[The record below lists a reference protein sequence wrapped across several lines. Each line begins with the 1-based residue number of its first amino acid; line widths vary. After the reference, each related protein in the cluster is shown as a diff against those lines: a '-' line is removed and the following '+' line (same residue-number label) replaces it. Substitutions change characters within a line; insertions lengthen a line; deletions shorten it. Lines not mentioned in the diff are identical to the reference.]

1 MHMVKSI
8 LFQLHWLLGITAGTV
23 LAVMG
28 LTGAT
33 MSFEDEILRALNP
46 EFAQV
51 AQRHDAGE
59 QPLPLSTL
67 LPALQK
73 DQDRSLQRLQLDAT
87 GQRLSVARFEGGQQ
101 HWRYF
106 DPYTGQQ
113 FAELR
118 GTGFFA
124 FVEDLHR
131 RLVSGDRGR
140 LVTGSCAIILVFF
153 CLSGLYLRWPRRW
166 WHWRTWLAVE
176 WTRSGRSFLW
186 SLHSVVGT
194 WVLLVYLL
202 IALTGLW
209 WSFGWY
215 RTAVTQ
221 LLVGADTAEQD
232 IRSSAGAPDLEKVQ
246 ATLYALEGVKRG
258 SIDLRFPNKEGKPLT
273 ARVRGG
279 VAAHDRAT
287 DLVLIDPV
295 SGAQLRFEPYA
306 ARNAGGKIAAS
317 MFALHSGSFFGLPGR
332 VIIML
337 SSLCMLLFFITGWML
352 YLDRRRKKRQVRAS
366 RVSTDAAAYEGQ
378 VPWLVAFASQS
389 GFAEQLA
396 WRAAAQLQGAGMP
409 VQVKPLGQLDAVTL
423 QQARN
428 ALFVLSTFGD
438 GEAPDAAR
446 VFERRVLPQSMPLA
460 DMQYAVLGL
469 GDHEYARY
477 CGFSRAVDAWLAT
490 QGAQRLFPT
499 VEVNRDD
506 GAALAQWQDQLA
518 ALTGISDPV
527 PLPAAEPLQDWTLQ
541 RRTLLNPGSAAGAIW
556 QVDLTPPVHASWQAG
571 DILEILP
578 RHPQVQD
585 VGADALPSHREYSIA
600 SIMQD
605 DCLQLVVRLT
615 TLPDGGHGLGSGWLC
630 VHAAEGAPVQA
641 RVRRNS
647 GFHRHPEHAPMLL
660 IGNGTGIAGLRSL
673 LREAAAHGDGGHWLV
688 FGERT
693 AAHDSLYHD
702 EMERWLQQGHLRR
715 LDRVFSRDPEGGG
728 YVQHR
733 LREQAQAVH
742 DWVAM
747 GGSIYVCGSLH
758 GMAEGVDQVL
768 REVLGEASV
777 DALLAEGRYRRDVY

>member
-8 LFQLHWLLGITAGTV
+8 LFQLHWLLGITAGIV

-73 DQDRSLQRLQLDAT
+73 NQDRSLQRLQLDAT

-124 FVEDLHR
+124 FVEDMHR
-131 RLVSGDRGR
+131 RLLSGDRGR

-221 LLVGADTAEQD
+221 LLVDADTTEQD
-232 IRSSAGAPDLEKVQ
+232 VRSSAGAPDLEKVQ

-258 SIDLRFPNKEGKPLT
+258 SIDLRFANKDGKPLT

-295 SGAQLRFEPYA
+295 SGAQLHFEPYA

-332 VIIML
+332 VIVML
-337 SSLCMLLFFITGWML
+337 SSLAMLLFFITGWML
-352 YLDRRRKKRQVRAS
+352 YLDRRRRKREVRAA
-366 RVSTDAAAYEGQ
+366 RHPMTATHDKGQ
-378 VPWLVAFASQS
+378 APWLVAFASQS

-409 VQVKPLGQLDAVTL
+409 VQVKPLGQLDAVSL
-423 QQARN
+423 QQTRN
-428 ALFVLSTFGD
+428 ALFVISTFGD

-446 VFERRVLPQSMPLA
+446 LFERRVLPQNVLLA
-460 DMQYAVLGL
+460 DLQYAVLGL

-477 CGFSRAVDAWLAT
+477 CGFSRTVDTWLAT
-490 QGAQRLFPT
+490 RGARRLFPT

-506 GAALAQWQDQLA
+506 DAALAQWQFQLA
-518 ALTGISDPV
+518 VLTGISDPV
-527 PLPAAEPLQDWTLQ
+527 PLPAAEPLQNWILQ
-541 RRTLLNPGSAAGAIW
+541 SRTLLNPGSAAGAIW
-556 QVDLTPPVHASWQAG
+556 QVELTPPEHASWQAG
-571 DILEILP
+571 DILEIVP
-578 RHPQVQD
+578 HRVNVHA
-585 VGADALPSHREYSIA
+585 GAADASPAYREYSIA

-605 DCLQLVVRLT
+605 DRLQLVVRLT

-641 RVRRNS
+641 RVRRNT
-647 GFHRHPEHAPMLL
+647 GFHRFPEHAPMLL
-660 IGNGTGIAGLRSL
+660 IGNGTGIAGLRGL
-673 LREAAAHGDGGHWLV
+673 LREAAAHGDGGHWLL

-693 AAHDSLYHD
+693 AAHDSLYRD
-702 EMERWLQQGHLRR
+702 EMETWLQQGHLRR
-715 LDRVFSRDPEGGG
+715 VDRVFSRDPGGGG

-733 LREQAQAVH
+733 LREHAQAVQ

-747 GGSIYVCGSLH
+747 GGSIYICGSLH
-758 GMAEGVDQVL
+758 GMAEGVDQAL
-768 REVLGEASV
+768 REILGEASL

>member
-1 MHMVKSI
+1 MLKTI

-23 LAVMG
+23 LAIMG

-33 MSFEDEILRALNP
+33 MSFEDEIVRALNP
-46 EFAQV
+46 AFAQV
-51 AQRHDAGE
+51 AQRHDAGA

-73 DQDRSLQRLQLDAT
+73 DQDRPLQRLQLDAT
-87 GQRLSVARFEGGQQ
+87 GQRLSVARFEGGQK

-221 LLVGADTAEQD
+221 LLVGADTAQEEP
-232 IRSSAGAPDLEKVQ
+232 RTSGGSLDLEKVQ
-246 ATLYALEGVKRG
+246 ATLYALDGVKQG
-258 SIDLRFPNKEGKPLT
+258 SIDLRFPNKPDKPLT
-273 ARVRGG
+273 ARVRGS

-287 DLVLIDPV
+287 DLALIDPG
-295 SGAQLRFEPYA
+295 SGALLRYEPYA
-306 ARNAGGKIAAS
+306 ARNAGGKVTVS

-352 YLDRRRKKRQVRAS
+352 YLDRRRKKRQVQAS
-366 RVSTDAAAYEGQ
+366 RVPTGAAAHEGQ
-378 VPWLVAFASQS
+378 TPWLVAFASQS

-396 WRAAAQLQGAGMP
+396 WRAAAQLQGAGMA
-409 VQVKPLGQLDAVTL
+409 VQVRPLGQLDAATL
-423 QQARN
+423 AQTPA

-446 VFERRVLPQSMPLA
+446 VFERRLLTQPVALGELR
-460 DMQYAVLGL
+460 YAMLGL
-469 GDHEYARY
+469 GDSEYARY
-477 CGFSRAVDAWLAT
+477 CGFSRGVDAWLSA
-490 QGAQRLFPT
+490 QGAQPLFPT
-499 VEVNRDD
+499 VEVDRDD
-506 GAALAQWQDQLA
+506 AGALTRWQAQLS
-518 ALTGISDPV
+518 ALTGVTDV
-527 PLPAAEPLQDWTLQ
+527 APLPTPGPMQDWVLQQ
-541 RRTLLNPGSAAGAIW
+541 RRQLNPGSAAGAIW
-556 QVDLTPPVHASWQAG
+556 EISLTPPPHASWQAG
-571 DILEILP
+571 DILEIVPGNLAA
-578 RHPQVQD
+578 QQD
-585 VGADALPSHREYSIA
+585 EGASALPHREYSIA

-605 DCLQLVVRLT
+605 DRLQLAVRLT
-615 TLPDGGHGLGSGWLC
+615 QLPDGRPGLGSGWLC
-630 VHAAEGAPVQA
+630 LHAAEGTPIQA
-641 RVRRNS
+641 RVRRNT
-647 GFHRHPEHAPMLL
+647 GFHRFPEHAPMLL

-673 LREAAAHGDGGHWLV
+673 LREAQAHGDGGHWLV

-702 EMERWLQQGHLRR
+702 ELETWLQQGHLRR
-715 LDRVFSRDPEGGG
+715 LDRVFSRDADGGG

-733 LREQAQAVH
+733 LREQASALSE
-742 DWVAM
+742 WVAM

-758 GMAEGVDQVL
+758 GMAEGVDEVL
-768 REVLGEASV
+768 REALGEATL
-777 DALLAEGRYRRDVY
+777 DTLLAEGRYRRDVY